1 MDWVGH
7 FGKFERTL
15 WDLVVFSQ
23 ETGSDTWFKL
33 RFLFSH
39 TSLRCNLYLKDFSL
53 PRNWALICQKKL
65 HCPPSTKVY
74 FFNHSFFILI
84 TFVNLLVFM
93 SVNSSML
100 ALDEKKSGVGIAAFC
115 SIYLQKTSGFQNSL
129 LRSFH
134 SSFQWRNFIFSS
146 LSAWLHLIISLL
158 IFFLICCTVLCSHLC
173 CIFLLSET
181 ETELNKSWYIFIC
194 WFSMC
199 RLVWKDFFFQFLLRK
214 TEIPRIVHSNKT
226 EALKLLPLFDPNKSD
241 TSHCKEL
248 AACN

>member
-65 HCPPSTKVY
+65 HCPPSTKVH

-115 SIYLQKTSGFQNSL
+115 SIYLQKASGFQNSL

-158 IFFLICCTVLCSHLC
+158 IFFWFVVLYCVVISAVFFCCQRQKLNWTKAG
-173 CIFLLSET
+173 IFLSVD
-181 ETELNKSWYIFIC
+181 SAC
-194 WFSMC
+194 VGWFE
-199 RLVWKDFFFQFLLRK
+199 KIFFFSF
-214 TEIPRIVHSNKT
+214 
-226 EALKLLPLFDPNKSD
+226 F
-241 TSHCKEL
+241 
-248 AACN
+248 